1 MTEQSPHERP
11 QQKLT
16 EAEAMILAEG
26 ETLLRRFITGSRAD
40 HRRYQRARR
49 IYALD
54 DSERDAGQTLSPGE
68 ETPQLPQLVTSIRNA
83 VADMCDNR
91 PEVVFFPEREGL
103 EEIARDLT
111 DIMGHILE
119 ERRFPEVY
127 RQVCEDK
134 FVTGL
139 GVYQI
144 FWDEG
149 LSPGGGIDVIRWPAE
164 SLYIDPTA
172 DDFTEGRAVFKVS
185 RHPISWFF
193 QHYPDKAVFIGAD
206 EPLLSGQLEH
216 PDDEPLVHLVEFWYR
231 RYDAATG
238 RTTIHNAHFA
248 GGALL
253 DASQPDAPQGVYA
266 HGQYPFVLDGYR
278 RVNGRYLG
286 MIDDLYPLQEAA
298 NRYARYEDRNA
309 RLSARQRFLV
319 NEASGLSAADVA
331 DCDKEI
337 LTARTI
343 NENAVRQLNASPL
356 NPQIAASRLRY
367 LEMIKEESG
376 QNLFVRGETGGGVTA
391 ASAIM
396 ALQEAGNKISRSN
409 QAATSQAIAILAQQ
423 ALALMC
429 QFFQP
434 RRSFYITGRT
444 AGATALF
451 ARARTV
457 GLSARE
463 IAAGAERPP
472 YLTRIRIRKYNPLQ
486 LQARAETIMN
496 AASLAQSS
504 GAPLPASRIFRL
516 LNLDGEYDQ
525 LVDMLEQEE
534 AATAAE
540 E

>member
-1 MTEQSPHERP
+1 MTELNPQSRP
-11 QQKLT
+11 EQKLT
-16 EAEAMILAEG
+16 EAEALILAQG
-26 ETLLRRFITGSRAD
+26 RTLLTRFITASRED
-40 HRRYQRARR
+40 HRRYRRARR

-54 DSERDAGQTLSPGE
+54 DGERDAGQTLSPGE
-68 ETPQLPQLVTSIRNA
+68 STPQLPQLVTSIRNA

-91 PEVVFFPEREGL
+91 PEVIFFPEREGL
-103 EEIARDLT
+103 EDIARDLT

-119 ERRFPEVY
+119 ERSFPEVY

-139 GVYQI
+139 GIYQI

-149 LSPGGGIDVIRWPAE
+149 LDEGGGIDVIRWPAE
-164 SLYIDPTA
+164 ALYTDPTA
-172 DDFTEGRAVFKVS
+172 EDFGEGRAVFKVS
-185 RHPISWFF
+185 RHPVSWFY
-193 QHYPDKAVFIGAD
+193 QHYPDKAAFIGAD
-206 EPLLSGQLEH
+206 EPLLLEDKSRE
-216 PDDEPLVHLVEFWYR
+216 DDEPSVHLVEYWYR
-231 RYDAATG
+231 IYDAASG
-238 RTTIHNAHFA
+238 RTRIHCAHFA

-253 DASQPDAPQGVYA
+253 DASQLTAPEGVYT
-266 HGQYPFVLDGYR
+266 HGLYPFVLDGYR
-278 RVNGRYLG
+278 KVSGRYLG

-337 LTARTI
+337 LTARSI

-356 NPQIAASRLRY
+356 NPQISASRLRY

-376 QNLFVRGETGGGVTA
+376 QNLFNRGETGGGVTA
-391 ASAIM
+391 ASAIL

-409 QAATSQAIAILAQQ
+409 QAATSQAIARLAQQ

-434 RRSFYITGRT
+434 RRSFYITGRSD
-444 AGATALF
+444 GATALF
-451 ARARTV
+451 TRARTV
-457 GLSARE
+457 GLSARQ
-463 IAAGAERPP
+463 IAAAGEHPP
-472 YLTRIRIRKYNPLQ
+472 YLTRIRIRKCNPLQ

-496 AASLAQSS
+496 AAALAQQA
-504 GAPLPASRIFRL
+504 GNPLKTSDIFRL
-516 LNLDGEYDQ
+516 LNLDGEYDR
-525 LVDMLEQEE
+525 LIETLKENE
-534 AATAAE
+534 ASPQ
-540 E
+540 